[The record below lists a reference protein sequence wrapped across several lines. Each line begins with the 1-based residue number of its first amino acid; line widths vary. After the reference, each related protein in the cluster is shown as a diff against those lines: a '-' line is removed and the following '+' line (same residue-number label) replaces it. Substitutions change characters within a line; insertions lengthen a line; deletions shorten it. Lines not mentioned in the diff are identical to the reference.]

1 VKILGI
7 ALAAAVVTFIVVGL
21 ACVIVLM
28 VANTL
33 ESL

>member
-1 VKILGI
+1 MKILGI
-7 ALAAAVVTFIVVGL
+7 ALTAAVVTFIVVGL

-33 ESL
+33 GAL